1 MTGHFSTYAV
11 MARSEAEKVIA
22 EQNADRATELVKSVK
37 LKARSA
43 KTAKGNIR
51 VTLSV
56 TNGRDS
62 IKALEDLGYTVK
74 YKYYRST
81 RKAKG
86 YKAKY
91 ETKGRTYINTS
102 AKKGTKYY
110 YKARVM
116 VYDAYGNLVTRTE
129 LKQCRY
135 AARTK

>member
-1 MTGHFSTYAV
+1 MLTVT
-11 MARSEAEKVIA
+11 
-22 EQNADRATELVKSVK
+22 
-37 LKARSA
+37 
-43 KTAKGNIR
+43 KGN
-51 VTLSV
+51 V
-56 TNGRDS
+56 
-62 IKALEDLGYTVK
+62 KALEELGYTVK